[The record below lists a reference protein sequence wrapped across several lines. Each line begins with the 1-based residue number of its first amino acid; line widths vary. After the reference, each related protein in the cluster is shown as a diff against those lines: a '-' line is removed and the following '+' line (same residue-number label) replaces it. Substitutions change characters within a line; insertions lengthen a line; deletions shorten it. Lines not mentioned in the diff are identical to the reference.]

1 MPKLNEQKLI
11 EFAKKLEELGIDPV
25 LMMENAYE
33 DETSKA
39 FPYPGCPYF
48 EVTQYGNVVPKKHW
62 GEGTEE
68 EKMYM
73 ERMAEL
79 CNCWRTQKEAELEVE
94 RREIRQIL
102 INYGGSPVFDKD
114 NEKMNKDCLNIKLV
128 LDNDYWT
135 EKKSGDSYRICD
147 VQPIEYPMV
156 IAFEL
161 VTVPDP
167 SNHVSK
173 LNIEEFLKRFEPS
186 A

>member
-11 EFAKKLEELGIDPV
+11 EFAKKLKELGIDPV

-94 RREIRQIL
+94 RREIRQIF
-102 INYGGSPVFDKD
+102 IDYGGSPVFDKD
-114 NEKMNKDCLNIKLV
+114 NENWVIVLSHSGEYVYSLREMNPKFGSIYFRSEEDADEV
-128 LDNDYWT
+128 L
-135 EKKSGDSYRICD
+135 G
-147 VQPIEYPMV
+147 
-156 IAFEL
+156 
-161 VTVPDP
+161 
-167 SNHVSK
+167 
-173 LNIEEFLKRFEPS
+173 EFGERLARFMRDEQGLPKY
-186 A
+186 

>member
-114 NEKMNKDCLNIKLV
+114 NENWVIVLSHSGEYVYSLREMNPKFGSIYFRSEDDIDEV
-128 LDNDYWT
+128 LGGFGERLARFMRD
-135 EKKSGDSYRICD
+135 E
-147 VQPIEYPMV
+147 Q
-156 IAFEL
+156 EL
-161 VTVPDP
+161 P
-167 SNHVSK
+167 K
-173 LNIEEFLKRFEPS
+173 Y
-186 A
+186 

>member
-114 NEKMNKDCLNIKLV
+114 NENWVIVLSHSGEYVYSLREMNPKFGSIYFRSEEDADEV
-128 LDNDYWT
+128 LGGFGERLARFMRD
-135 EKKSGDSYRICD
+135 EQG
-147 VQPIEYPMV
+147 
-156 IAFEL
+156 L
-161 VTVPDP
+161 
-167 SNHVSK
+167 SK
-173 LNIEEFLKRFEPS
+173 Y
-186 A
+186 